1 MTRRL
6 EDNNREGNCDTSGV
20 VLRFRDHSR
29 ASTSH
34 ENFSRA
40 EIAKRIAAIKGYRF
54 AGEYEAGS
62 RYDRRVYLIPDHT
75 LTRVEAQRLGIQSEG
90 DFFGGVVPDP
100 FVATKTITHPLVQRE
115 AVAPEGWSHTFPRRV
130 SASVLFGFSAFSV
143 GDAVEAAVRVLAR
156 GRARIKPA
164 WGIGGCGQS
173 VISTLAEIY
182 PILDQFDPVQLSIYG
197 LVVEQNFEQIVTYSV
212 GQVRV
217 GPLLSSYYG
226 TQSQTQ
232 ANDGAEVYGGSDLVV
247 ARGDYGALLQLG
259 VPVDAQIAIN
269 KARLYESAAAAEFPG
284 WLVSRRNYDVAR
296 VIGSTGKTA
305 WGVLEQSWR
314 IGGASAAEIEAL
326 NAFRSDPMLAAV
338 RASCREVYGVSE
350 PPRDAVITF
359 HGIDDR
365 VGPLTKYTVVKPL

>member
-1 MTRRL
+1 MAGRL
-6 EDNNREGNCDTSGV
+6 EDNNRAGSCDTDGV

-40 EIAKRIAAIKGYRF
+40 EIAKRIAVIKGYSF
-54 AGEYEAGS
+54 AGEYQAGS
-62 RYDRRVYLIPDHT
+62 RYGRPVYLVPDHT
-75 LTRVEAQRLGIQSEG
+75 LTRIEAQRLGIRSEG

-100 FVATKTITHPLVQRE
+100 FVGTKTITHPLVHPD
-115 AVAPEGWSHTFPRRV
+115 AVAPEGWSHIFPRRV
-130 SASVLFGFSAFSV
+130 SASVLFGFSAFTI
-143 GDAVEAAVRVLAR
+143 GDAVEAAVRVLVR

-173 VISTLAEIY
+173 VISTLAETY
-182 PILDQFDPVQLSIYG
+182 PILDQLDPVQLSIYG

-217 GPLLSSYYG
+217 GPLLCSYYG

-247 ARGDYGALLQLG
+247 ARGDYDALLELG
-259 VPVDAQIAIN
+259 VPADAQIAIK
-269 KARLYESAAAAEFPG
+269 KARLYESAAAEEFLG

-296 VIGSTGKTA
+296 VIGSNGKPA

-326 NAFRSDPMLAAV
+326 NAFRSNPMLTAV
-338 RASCREVYGVSE
+338 RASCREVYGTTE

-365 VGPLTKYTVVKPL
+365 VGPMTKYTVVKPL